1 MLNNCVASRDQLPS
15 SQRYVHLG
23 QLPLQVV
30 GTSAIARE
38 VSIQQLP
45 ARAPPPPEQRLTIAI
60 DVAVINS
67 VQRVLRD
74 CLQQLATQAVLYA
87 PAAVLRLSRQ

>member
-45 ARAPPPPEQRLTIAI
+45 ARAPPPEQRLTIAI
-60 DVAVINS
+60 DVAVING